1 MRWQKVYLKEDVT
14 LVTDTDLS
22 IPVPRINPISGF
34 IIIFEITGGGSST
47 MAAADEASVEL
58 IKDGHEVIT
67 SVQWGELVGIDNF
80 LMPAA
85 YAIADI
91 ASAASGKQEAFIP
104 LGRFLGDG
112 EYFLDPRGFNAL
124 DLKIHTPDIVT
135 GGTPTYSVILVRGYP
150 PEAAPLG
157 YFKLST
163 KKAYTAEAAIE
174 YITLDRAYKY
184 GLLALSEID
193 NTSVDISSAVLGL
206 LRLNVDAGAFY
217 PIDLDARDLLLAGR
231 MIYPDPDITD
241 LGTPLA
247 DSNMVICQWMKPWLG
262 EEGLLPAPDYGS
274 LVLEAT
280 GKAAGEV
287 RVTGMELVK

>member
-1 MRWQKVYLKEDVT
+1 MRWQKTYLKEDVT
-14 LVTDTDLS
+14 LVTDTDLE
-22 IPVPRINPISGF
+22 IAVPRINPISGI
-34 IIIFEITGGGSST
+34 IIIFEITGGGTST
-47 MAAADEASVEL
+47 MACANEASVEL
-58 IKDGHEVIT
+58 IKNGHEVIT
-67 SVQWGELVGIDNF
+67 SLQWGELVGIDNV

-91 ASAASGKQEAFIP
+91 GSGASGKQEAFIP

-112 EYFLDPRGFNAL
+112 EFFLDPRGFDAL
-124 DLKIHTPDIVT
+124 DLKIHTPTIAT

-150 PEAAPLG
+150 LEAVPLG

-163 KKAYTAEAAIE
+163 KKAYTAAAAIE

-184 GLLALSEID
+184 GLIALSEID
-193 NTSVDISSAVLGL
+193 GTSVDIASAVLGL

-217 PIDLDARDLLLAGR
+217 PVDLDARDLLLAGR
-231 MIYPDPDITD
+231 MTYLDPDIAA

-247 DSNMVICQWMKPWLG
+247 DSNMVIAQWMKPWLG
-262 EEGLLPAPDYGS
+262 EDGLLPAPDYGS

-280 GKAAGEV
+280 GKAAGTV